1 MLIHYPTA
9 VTAVLAASLVTSV
22 VASPVVAFPILRP
35 HLDPPAD
42 PATPPAQKEEPQ
54 NEDDVLRGPKVPPKG
69 IESNRQFTG
78 GKAGQR
84 PAAPGGSRPTI
95 EQNAFFVAID
105 SMKLEGDLKKSV
117 EDARTEFVE
126 RVKAWD
132 KSSGEQRRK
141 LFEERKNAPSNE
153 PPSEEFKKKMA
164 AIETSRPKLGELQQ
178 RVFGMLSEEQGAKLK
193 DAYAAE
199 LKRVRDEISR
209 KTEAERK
216 KQEAKRKPPAQPAPP
231 ADTKPAPPAPADQ
244 PADAPMQPKR

>member
-9 VTAVLAASLVTSV
+9 VTAVLAASLVTS
-22 VASPVVAFPILRP
+22 VVAFPILRP

-42 PATPPAQKEEPQ
+42 PATPPAQKEDSQ
-54 NEDDVLRGPKVPPKG
+54 NEGDVLRGPKVPPKG

-84 PAAPGGSRPTI
+84 PTAPGGSRPTI
-95 EQNAFFVAID
+95 EQNAFFAAID
-105 SMKLEGDLKKSV
+105 SMKFEGDLKQSV

-132 KSSGEQRRK
+132 KSAGEQRKK

-164 AIETSRPKLGELQQ
+164 ALETSRPKLGELQQ
-178 RVFGMLSEEQGAKLK
+178 RVFGMLTEEQGAKLK

-216 KQEAKRKPPAQPAPP
+216 KQGAKRKPPAQPAPP
-231 ADTKPAPPAPADQ
+231 TDTKPAPPAPADQ